1 MVDDEIHVK
10 SVKDL
15 KFVFTVE
22 YEIYVKSV
30 KDLKF
35 ANIIN
40 NETIVKYA
48 IHRDTYRLYVENDE
62 KRY

>member
-1 MVDDEIHVK
+1 MGNESGIVNYARA
-10 SVKDL
+10 L

-22 YEIYVKSV
+22 YDINVKSV

-35 ANIIN
+35 ANIIK

-48 IHRDTYRLYVENDE
+48 IHRDTYRLYVEHDE